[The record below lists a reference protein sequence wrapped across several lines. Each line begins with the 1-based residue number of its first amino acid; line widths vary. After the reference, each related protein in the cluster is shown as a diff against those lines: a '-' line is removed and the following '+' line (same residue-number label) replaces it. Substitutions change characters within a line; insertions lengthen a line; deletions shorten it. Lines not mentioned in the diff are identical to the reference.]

1 MRIVNADPQQVLS
14 AVMRIPRPSKTA
26 VAFTGLGLATLGYA
40 VKSGTSHMRTPA
52 QIQWFGQTQTPTFK
66 KYVVD
71 EVGEPPGASR
81 GAPAAARPGRA
92 RVARVLSRTPSPF
105 DRLGPPRRSQRSSAC
120 GASRAATTSWWLRR
134 VRRACHESARS

>member
-71 EVGEPPGASR
+71 EVGDRSLAHPGH
-81 GAPAAARPGRA
+81 PVEDELP
-92 RVARVLSRTPSPF
+92 LSHAKS
-105 DRLGPPRRSQRSSAC
+105 GSQRP
-120 GASRAATTSWWLRR
+120 
-134 VRRACHESARS
+134 HEARKLAIPNEDSH

>member
-66 KYVVD
+66 KYVVEYATSED
-71 EVGEPPGASR
+71 QFFADF
-81 GAPAAARPGRA
+81 A
-92 RVARVLSRTPSPF
+92 VACQKLF
-105 DRLGPPRRSQRSSAC
+105 ELGFKQ
-120 GASRAATTSWWLRR
+120 
-134 VRRACHESARS
+134 